1 MRCRLA
7 LAALAALLIAPAAL
21 AAQTRT
27 HAPARAHDAGVTLI
41 YGTLLGAD
49 GAPMK
54 LAHVHLWRG
63 LASRVASRSIVG
75 PDGHYA
81 IATQYTGPLGI
92 QFSGVDHNSTTVR
105 LVVDRP
111 QTIAL
116 DVRLSTYEYADSLG
130 SVTAIGDWNH
140 FDFGSAKPLVKQA
153 DGRYTLD
160 VEATADTLAYEL
172 MGVTKG
178 EGHSIN
184 GTQAGRYEYDNGGD
198 YRTIIPAKDGHA
210 TIVFDPA
217 ALNRTPGKE
226 SVTFRDGTTMVARAW
241 RLMHAW
247 SVEEAAYFDS
257 SAAARKRHDSL
268 HYDLK
273 PAVARLRAAL
283 RVERAPLVR
292 QMLLFALMDATSF
305 AGTGDT
311 AVARDLIARVPP
323 SSPWYDALPNALNS
337 TYSAYR
343 LVYGHPAAK
352 GAPPDTSF
360 QRHLMERNDRIL
372 AAQADSD
379 LQVEILGTQVFLA
392 RALHDDARMN
402 DYYTRLVTN
411 YPNSGEVAFLKS
423 QLAPNRVFQVG
434 AQVPDFQFPGVDDST
449 ITYSRASMAG
459 KIYLL
464 DFWATWC
471 GPCVGEMQYL
481 QAAHDSLA
489 AQGIE
494 FLSISLDQK
503 ADDVRHFRQG
513 EWKMPWLHAF
523 AAGGFENPQIR
534 KLEVFGIPHTALIG
548 KDGRILAVDV
558 RGESLVEDIRH
569 ALQAPPAP

>member
-1 MRCRLA
+1 MHRRFAVSA
-7 LAALAALLIAPAAL
+7 LVALLAVPAVLTAQHRAPAA
-21 AAQTRT
+21 
-27 HAPARAHDAGVTLI
+27 APGTPGVTVI

-63 LASRVASRSIVG
+63 LSSRTASRSVVG

-81 IATQYTGPLGI
+81 IATPDTGPLGL
-92 QFSGVDHNSTTVR
+92 QFTGVDHSATTVR

-116 DVRLSTYEYADSLG
+116 DVRLARYEYADSLG

-140 FDFGSAKPLVKQA
+140 FAFGSAEPLVKQP
-153 DGRYTLD
+153 DGRYSLV

-198 YRTIIPAKDGHA
+198 YRSVIPAKDGHA

-226 SVTFRDGTTMVARAW
+226 SVAFRDGTTMVAHAW

-247 SVEEAAYFDS
+247 SDEESAYFDS

-283 RVERAPLVR
+283 RAERAPVVR
-292 QMLLFALMDATSF
+292 QMLLFTLMDATSL
-305 AGTGDT
+305 AGTSDT
-311 AVARDLIARVPP
+311 AVARDLIAQVPP
-323 SSPWYDALPNALNS
+323 SSPWYGALPNALNS
-337 TYSAYR
+337 TYTAYR

-352 GAPPDTSF
+352 GTPPDTSF
-360 QRHLMERNDRIL
+360 QRKLMERNDRIL
-372 AAQADSD
+372 AAQLDSD
-379 LQVEILGTQVFLA
+379 LQVEIIATQVFLA
-392 RALHDDARMN
+392 RSLHDDARMN

-459 KIYLL
+459 KTYLL

-471 GPCVGEMQYL
+471 GPCIGEMPYL

-494 FLSISLDQK
+494 FLSVSLDQK

-513 EWKMPWLHAF
+513 EWKMPWAQAF
-523 AAGGFENPQIR
+523 AAGGFENAQIK

-558 RGESLVEDIRH
+558 RGESLTADIRH
-569 ALQAPPAP
+569 ALAPPATP

>member
-1 MRCRLA
+1 MRCHFA
-7 LAALAALLIAPAAL
+7 LAALVTLLVTPAVL
-21 AAQTRT
+21 AAQHRTRAAT
-27 HAPARAHDAGVTLI
+27 PQTPGVTVI

-63 LASRVASRSIVG
+63 LMSRVASRAVVG

-92 QFSGVDHNSTTVR
+92 QFTGVDHNSTIVR
-105 LVVDRP
+105 MVVDRP

-116 DVRLSTYEYADSLG
+116 DVRLSTYEYADSLAT
-130 SVTAIGDWNH
+130 VTAIGDWNH

-153 DGRYTLD
+153 DGRYSLD

-172 MGVTKG
+172 LGVTKG
-178 EGHSIN
+178 AGHSIN

-198 YRTIIPAKDGHA
+198 YRSIISAKDGHA

-217 ALNRTPGKE
+217 ALDRTPGQE
-226 SVTFRDGTTMVARAW
+226 SVVFRDGATMVARAY

-247 SVEEAAYFDS
+247 SVEETAYFDS

-283 RVERAPLVR
+283 RTERAPLVR
-292 QMLLFALMDATSF
+292 QMLLFALMDATGL
-305 AGTGDT
+305 AGMNDT
-311 AVARDLIARVPP
+311 TVARDLIAHVPP
-323 SSPWYDALPNALNS
+323 SSPWYDALPNALNA
-337 TYSAYR
+337 TYGAYR
-343 LVYGHPAAK
+343 LVYGRAAAK

-360 QRHLMERNDRIL
+360 QRMLMERNDLIL
-372 AAQADSD
+372 AAVSDSE

-392 RALHDDARMN
+392 KGLHDDARMN

-411 YPNSGEVAFLKS
+411 YPNSGEVAYLKS

-449 ITYSRASMAG
+449 ITYSRASLAG
-459 KIYLL
+459 KTYLL

-471 GPCVGEMQYL
+471 EPCIGEMPYL

-513 EWKMPWLHAF
+513 EWKMPWLQAI

-558 RGESLVEDIRH
+558 RGETLTADIRH
-569 ALQAPPAP
+569 ALPAPATP